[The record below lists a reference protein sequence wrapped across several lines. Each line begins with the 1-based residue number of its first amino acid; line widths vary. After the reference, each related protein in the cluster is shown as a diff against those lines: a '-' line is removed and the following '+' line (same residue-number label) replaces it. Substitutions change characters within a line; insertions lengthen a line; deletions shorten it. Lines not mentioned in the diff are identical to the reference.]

1 MFRFSRLPQAGAFA
15 RGHSRVARRYQQR
28 DKRGDESRAGA
39 ARLDLAHG
47 QCRDPGARDLGRRAP
62 KTQRPRDPRRHGQD
76 DQAAP
81 GIARHLREGRPR
93 RARRPGARGDRH
105 HLGLPAQAHVGH
117 RGRLGDFLADQG
129 ARSRDAQ
136 RHGPHHDGTQGAI
149 RRADGFFQSRRDGE
163 EAARRRVTPMTKRRM
178 LVGLLGA
185 NIQGSMSPA
194 LFADAFAAAGIDGY
208 YHLLDADRLPGRLP
222 QLFEAIKTAGFI
234 GANVTFPFK
243 QEIIP
248 LLDAV
253 DPSAAQVGA
262 VNTVMFAPDGRATG
276 YNFDRAG
283 WRNSFD
289 ESIGGASAKD
299 ATVVQIGAGGAG
311 RAVAFAL
318 MDLGVADLVLH
329 DLDTARANALRAD
342 LSSHYGASRCRLAQ
356 DLQRDIAAAAGV
368 VNATQVGMRGF
379 PGNPVPVAALKA
391 AHWAADVIYTPLQ
404 TEFLKAAAAKG
415 ARTLN
420 GTGMCV
426 HQAVAVFAQLTGV
439 TPDPARLRRAFAT
452 AVAARDAALAAAS

>member
-1 MFRFSRLPQAGAFA
+1 
-15 RGHSRVARRYQQR
+15 
-28 DKRGDESRAGA
+28 
-39 ARLDLAHG
+39 
-47 QCRDPGARDLGRRAP
+47 
-62 KTQRPRDPRRHGQD
+62 
-76 DQAAP
+76 
-81 GIARHLREGRPR
+81 
-93 RARRPGARGDRH
+93 
-105 HLGLPAQAHVGH
+105 
-117 RGRLGDFLADQG
+117 
-129 ARSRDAQ
+129 
-136 RHGPHHDGTQGAI
+136 
-149 RRADGFFQSRRDGE
+149 
-163 EAARRRVTPMTKRRM
+163 
-178 LVGLLGA
+178 
-185 NIQGSMSPA
+185 
-194 LFADAFAAAGIDGY
+194 
-208 YHLLDADRLPGRLP
+208 LPGRLP
-222 QLFEAIKTAGFI
+222 QLFDAIKTAGFI

-262 VNTVMFAPDGRATG
+262 VNTVVFAPDGRSTG

-289 ESIGGASAKD
+289 ERIGSDGAKD

-329 DLDTARANALRAD
+329 DLDRARANALQAD
-342 LSSHYGASRCRLAQ
+342 LSRHYGPSRCRLAQ
-356 DLQRDIAAAAGV
+356 DLARDIAAAAGV

-391 AHWAADVIYTPLQ
+391 DHWAADVIYTPMQ

-420 GTGMCV
+420 GSGMCV
-426 HQAVAVFAQLTGV
+426 HQAVEAFAQLTGV
-439 TPDPARLRRAFAT
+439 APDPARLRRAFAT
-452 AVAARDAALAAAS
+452 AVAARDAELTAAT